1 MIGAVLTRLSWGYSR
16 MATTSLQ
23 TCHSESQTK
32 NPRIFEL
39 APVINK
45 RNPKSP
51 KLDLAATR
59 AFAAKHLPGAEG
71 FRSC

>member
-1 MIGAVLTRLSWGYSR
+1 M
-16 MATTSLQ
+16 
-23 TCHSESQTK
+23 
-32 NPRIFEL
+32 
-39 APVINK
+39 NK

-71 FRSC
+71 FRVC